1 MSDDLTDDP
10 THKDKADKTT
20 QPTMTAIFRILT
32 EVRDGQVRLETRQEA
47 FESSFNSRFE
57 VFESSF
63 NSRFEVFESSFNS
76 RFEALESRLD
86 REFARIDA
94 RFAEMSEEFKKELL
108 HLSDKLCDRIDL
120 IRLHT
125 DAGYEDLARRLRKLE
140 SKAS

>member
-1 MSDDLTDDP
+1 MSSDDLTDRP
-10 THKDKADKTT
+10 ANKDQADKTT
-20 QPTMTAIFRILT
+20 QPTMTAIFRLLT
-32 EVRDGQVRLETRQEA
+32 EVRDGQSRLEARLERLEARQEA
-47 FESSFNSRFE
+47 FESS
-57 VFESSF
+57 V
-63 NSRFEVFESSFNS
+63 NS

-108 HLSDKLCDRIDL
+108 QLSDKLCDRIDL